1 MNLYEA
7 IEGRKKYLPEKKA
20 KFWIYQTLKALE
32 FMHKNGIFHRDIK
45 PENILLL
52 KNKVKL
58 ADLGSC
64 KGIYSRPPFTEYIST
79 RWYRSPECLLTD
91 GYYNYKMDIWGLG
104 CVFYEILTL
113 EPLFPGDDEI
123 DQVNKINYILGSPP
137 PELFEKFVKNSAHR
151 NEFNFEYQKGIGINR
166 YLTHVSPNIVD
177 LINKMLIYDPDLRP
191 TARDCLNHECFKE
204 FIEQDL
210 KRAKQS
216 QMNFNQDSI
225 LMKSFND
232 SISIKNE
239 DSIQIINL
247 NNNVNYNNS
256 KTLKTKKEEE
266 NNKLE
271 ESIGS
276 DITRPESKILNRYKE
291 LPSSKEKEF
300 LQYYNNNDDKIQAKE
315 FKYIKFIGKK
325 PLNEKEIENLLNE
338 RNTALKNIIDYNC
351 KIDKGRYKPELDK
364 EKCIINRD
372 QEYYLKPNFNTNQN
386 DNFFKTRHYFKLFLK
401 GITKVIMRKRAEQR
415 IKKKNHYFLKVY
427 SMIIPIIIN
436 HHQYLI

>member
-1 MNLYEA
+1 MEKNLYEA

-64 KGIYSRPPFTEYIST
+64 KGMYSKPPFTEYIST

-123 DQVNKINYILGSPP
+123 DQVNKINHIIGSPSE
-137 PELFEKFVKNSAHR
+137 ELFEKFVKNSAHR
-151 NEFNFEYQKGIGINR
+151 SEFNFEYQKGIGIDK
-166 YLTHVSPNIVD
+166 YLSHVSHDVVD

-191 TARDCLNHECFKE
+191 TARQCLNHECFRN
-204 FIEQDL
+204 FVEQDL
-210 KRAKQS
+210 KKAKMS
-216 QMNFNQDSI
+216 QMNFYQNSI

-232 SISIKNE
+232 SISIRND

-247 NNNVNYNNS
+247 NNNNSNNNYSINNYNNS
-256 KTLKTKKEEE
+256 KTLKTKKEGSISNISFKNTGNKYNYKNILLPLVKLNNINEDSKGEDSFNNSSIIKKNQDSYLRLPKIVQKKSLFGGIMNFMNSNEFKKLKHNISNHSIDKVMSSAFTQYEKKQKINIKKRINEVKKNYVSPYSKKIIE
-266 NNKLE
+266 NNL
-271 ESIGS
+271 
-276 DITRPESKILNRYKE
+276 
-291 LPSSKEKEF
+291 
-300 LQYYNNNDDKIQAKE
+300 
-315 FKYIKFIGKK
+315 
-325 PLNEKEIENLLNE
+325 
-338 RNTALKNIIDYNC
+338 II
-351 KIDKGRYKPELDK
+351 
-364 EKCIINRD
+364 
-372 QEYYLKPNFNTNQN
+372 
-386 DNFFKTRHYFKLFLK
+386 
-401 GITKVIMRKRAEQR
+401 
-415 IKKKNHYFLKVY
+415 
-427 SMIIPIIIN
+427 
-436 HHQYLI
+436 

>member
-216 QMNFNQDSI
+216 QMNFYQDSI

-256 KTLKTKKEEE
+256 KTLKTKKEASNSNMSLKNG
-266 NNKLE
+266 NNKYNYKNILLPALKLNNISE
-271 ESIGS
+271 
-276 DITRPESKILNRYKE
+276 DSKGEDSFNNSLISKKNQDSYLRLPKIAQKNNIFGEAINFLN
-291 LPSSKEKEF
+291 S
-300 LQYYNNNDDKIQAKE
+300 NE
-315 FKYIKFIGKK
+315 FKK
-325 PLNEKEIENLLNE
+325 
-338 RNTALKNIIDYNC
+338 LKHNISNHS
-351 KIDKGRYKPELDK
+351 IDKVISSGFTQY
-364 EKCIINRD
+364 EKKQKIN
-372 QEYYLKPNFNTNQN
+372 
-386 DNFFKTRHYFKLFLK
+386 
-401 GITKVIMRKRAEQR
+401 
-415 IKKKNHYFLKVY
+415 IKKKINEVKKNYVSPY
-427 SMIIPIIIN
+427 SKKIIENNLYI
-436 HHQYLI
+436 

>member
-216 QMNFNQDSI
+216 QMNFYQDSI

-256 KTLKTKKEEE
+256 KTLKTKKEASNSNMSLKNG
-266 NNKLE
+266 NNKYNYKNILLPALKLNNISE
-271 ESIGS
+271 DSKGEDSFNNSSI
-276 DITRPESKILNRYKE
+276 SKKNQDSYLRLPKIAQKNNLFGEAINFLN
-291 LPSSKEKEF
+291 S
-300 LQYYNNNDDKIQAKE
+300 NE
-315 FKYIKFIGKK
+315 FKK
-325 PLNEKEIENLLNE
+325 
-338 RNTALKNIIDYNC
+338 LKHNISNHS
-351 KIDKGRYKPELDK
+351 IDKVISSGFTQY
-364 EKCIINRD
+364 EKKQKIN
-372 QEYYLKPNFNTNQN
+372 
-386 DNFFKTRHYFKLFLK
+386 
-401 GITKVIMRKRAEQR
+401 
-415 IKKKNHYFLKVY
+415 IKKK
-427 SMIIPIIIN
+427 
-436 HHQYLI
+436 

>member
-1 MNLYEA
+1 MDMNLYEA

-216 QMNFNQDSI
+216 QMNFYQDST

-256 KTLKTKKEEE
+256 KTLKTKKEASNSNMSLKNG
-266 NNKLE
+266 NNKYNYKNILLPALKLNNISE
-271 ESIGS
+271 
-276 DITRPESKILNRYKE
+276 DSKGEDSFNNSLISKKNQDSYLRLPKIAQKNNLFGEAINFLN
-291 LPSSKEKEF
+291 S
-300 LQYYNNNDDKIQAKE
+300 NE
-315 FKYIKFIGKK
+315 FKK
-325 PLNEKEIENLLNE
+325 
-338 RNTALKNIIDYNC
+338 LKHNISNHS
-351 KIDKGRYKPELDK
+351 IDKVISSGFTQY
-364 EKCIINRD
+364 EKKQKIN
-372 QEYYLKPNFNTNQN
+372 
-386 DNFFKTRHYFKLFLK
+386 
-401 GITKVIMRKRAEQR
+401 
-415 IKKKNHYFLKVY
+415 IKKKINEVKKNYVSPY
-427 SMIIPIIIN
+427 SKKIIENNLYI
-436 HHQYLI
+436 

>member
-1 MNLYEA
+1 MEKNLYEA

-64 KGIYSRPPFTEYIST
+64 KGMYSKPLFTEYIST

-123 DQVNKINYILGSPP
+123 DQVNKINHIIGSPSE
-137 PELFEKFVKNSAHR
+137 ELFEKFVKNSAHR
-151 NEFNFEYQKGIGINR
+151 SEFNFEYQKGIGIDK
-166 YLTHVSPNIVD
+166 YLSHVSHDVVD

-191 TARDCLNHECFKE
+191 TARQCLNHECFRK
-204 FIEQDL
+204 FVEQDL
-210 KRAKQS
+210 KKAKMS
-216 QMNFNQDSI
+216 QMNFYQNSI

-232 SISIKNE
+232 SISIRND

-247 NNNVNYNNS
+247 NNNNNSNNNYSINNYNNS
-256 KTLKTKKEEE
+256 KTLKTKKEGSISNISFKNTGNKYNYKNILLPLVKLNNINEDSKGEDSFNNSSIIKKNQDSYLRLPKIVQKKSLFGGIMNFMNSNEFKKLKHNISNHSIDKVMSSAFTQYEKKQKINIKKRINEVKKNYVSPYSKKIIE
-266 NNKLE
+266 NNL
-271 ESIGS
+271 
-276 DITRPESKILNRYKE
+276 
-291 LPSSKEKEF
+291 
-300 LQYYNNNDDKIQAKE
+300 
-315 FKYIKFIGKK
+315 
-325 PLNEKEIENLLNE
+325 
-338 RNTALKNIIDYNC
+338 II
-351 KIDKGRYKPELDK
+351 
-364 EKCIINRD
+364 
-372 QEYYLKPNFNTNQN
+372 
-386 DNFFKTRHYFKLFLK
+386 
-401 GITKVIMRKRAEQR
+401 
-415 IKKKNHYFLKVY
+415 
-427 SMIIPIIIN
+427 
-436 HHQYLI
+436 

>member
-216 QMNFNQDSI
+216 QMNFYQDSI

-256 KTLKTKKEEE
+256 KTLKTKKEASNSNMSLKNG
-266 NNKLE
+266 NNKYNYKNILLPALKLNNISE
-271 ESIGS
+271 
-276 DITRPESKILNRYKE
+276 DSKGEDSFNNSLISKKNQDSYLRLPKIAQKNNLFGEAINFLN
-291 LPSSKEKEF
+291 S
-300 LQYYNNNDDKIQAKE
+300 NE
-315 FKYIKFIGKK
+315 FKK
-325 PLNEKEIENLLNE
+325 
-338 RNTALKNIIDYNC
+338 LKHNISNHS
-351 KIDKGRYKPELDK
+351 IDKVISSGFTQY
-364 EKCIINRD
+364 EKKQKIN
-372 QEYYLKPNFNTNQN
+372 
-386 DNFFKTRHYFKLFLK
+386 
-401 GITKVIMRKRAEQR
+401 
-415 IKKKNHYFLKVY
+415 IKKK
-427 SMIIPIIIN
+427 STRIN
-436 HHQYLI
+436 KRY

>member
-216 QMNFNQDSI
+216 QMNFYQDSI

-256 KTLKTKKEEE
+256 KTLKTKKEASNSNMNLKNG
-266 NNKLE
+266 NNKYNYKNILLPALKLNNISE
-271 ESIGS
+271 
-276 DITRPESKILNRYKE
+276 DSKGEDSFNNSLISKKNQDSYLRLPKIAQKNNLFGEAINFLN
-291 LPSSKEKEF
+291 S
-300 LQYYNNNDDKIQAKE
+300 NE
-315 FKYIKFIGKK
+315 FKK
-325 PLNEKEIENLLNE
+325 
-338 RNTALKNIIDYNC
+338 LKHNISNHS
-351 KIDKGRYKPELDK
+351 IDKVISSGFTQY
-364 EKCIINRD
+364 EKKQKMN
-372 QEYYLKPNFNTNQN
+372 
-386 DNFFKTRHYFKLFLK
+386 
-401 GITKVIMRKRAEQR
+401 
-415 IKKKNHYFLKVY
+415 IKKKINEVKKNYVSPY
-427 SMIIPIIIN
+427 SKKIIENNLYI
-436 HHQYLI
+436 